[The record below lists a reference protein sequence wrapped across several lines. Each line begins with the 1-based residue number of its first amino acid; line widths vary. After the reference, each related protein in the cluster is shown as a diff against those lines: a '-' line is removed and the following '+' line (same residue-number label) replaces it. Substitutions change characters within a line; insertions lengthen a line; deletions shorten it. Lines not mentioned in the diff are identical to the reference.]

1 MADER
6 SERQTAEDRRR
17 REIVE
22 LYEIMIW
29 VNGFGFTL
37 EHLPEFRRRLSR
49 WPQRLEHPLEF
60 RRPPMRPLPSRR
72 RQRGPRT
79 CQLCLICLS

>member
-22 LYEIMIW
+22 LYEIMIR

-37 EHLPEFRRRLSR
+37 EHLPELRRIDEIVCRLI
-49 WPQRLEHPLEF
+49 QRENAKKGK
-60 RRPPMRPLPSRR
+60 
-72 RQRGPRT
+72 Q
-79 CQLCLICLS
+79 